1 MKSLRGRVAV
11 ITGAGSGF
19 GRELAV
25 LCAKEDMP
33 VVLADV
39 DVSGMEETLSLL
51 APGSTSIAQR
61 CDVSRTSDVDELADV
76 TYRTF
81 GECAVLFNNAG
92 VGTAGP
98 AWMATIDDWKWTI
111 GVNLM
116 GVVHGIRA
124 FIPRM
129 IEQGRECH
137 IVNTASAAGLV
148 APAGSS
154 VYCASKFAVVGF
166 TECLFHELRAEHP
179 QIGVSLLCPAF
190 VDTGISRSDR
200 NRPES
205 LRNTNPQTEKYAAQ
219 LRKAI
224 KSGKLTAADIAST
237 ALDAVKQDRF
247 YVLPHGQIAA
257 SVAVRMTDIVDGRQ
271 PT

>member
-1 MKSLRGRVAV
+1 
-11 ITGAGSGF
+11 
-19 GRELAV
+19 
-25 LCAKEDMP
+25 MP

-51 APGSTSIAQR
+51 APGSTSIAATVR
-61 CDVSRTSDVDELADV
+61 RFSTSDVDELADIA
-76 TYRTF
+76 YRTF

-92 VGTAGP
+92 VGAAGP
-98 AWMATIDDWKWTI
+98 AWMATLDDWKWVI

-124 FIPRM
+124 FVPRM

-179 QIGVSLLCPAF
+179 QIGVSLLCPAY
-190 VDTGISRSDR
+190 VDTGISHSDR
-200 NRPES
+200 TWPQS
-205 LRNTNPQTEKYAAQ
+205 LRDANPQAEKISHCA
-219 LRKAI
+219 
-224 KSGKLTAADIAST
+224 
-237 ALDAVKQDRF
+237 
-247 YVLPHGQIAA
+247 GQSSRAG
-257 SVAVRMTDIVDGRQ
+257 SPR

>member
-1 MKSLRGRVAV
+1 
-11 ITGAGSGF
+11 
-19 GRELAV
+19 
-25 LCAKEDMP
+25 
-33 VVLADV
+33 
-39 DVSGMEETLSLL
+39 
-51 APGSTSIAQR
+51 
-61 CDVSRTSDVDELADV
+61 
-76 TYRTF
+76 
-81 GECAVLFNNAG
+81 
-92 VGTAGP
+92 
-98 AWMATIDDWKWTI
+98 
-111 GVNLM
+111 M

-137 IVNTASAAGLV
+137 VVNTASAAGLV

-166 TECLFHELRAEHP
+166 TECLFHELRADHP

-190 VDTGISRSDR
+190 VDTGISLSER
-200 NRPES
+200 NRPQS
-205 LRNTNPQTEKYAAQ
+205 LRDTNPEVEKYAAQ

-237 ALDAVKQDRF
+237 ALDAVKHDRF
-247 YVLPHGQIAA
+247 YVLPHAQIAA
-257 SVAVRMTDIVDGRQ
+257 SVAVRMTDIAEGRQ

>member
-1 MKSLRGRVAV
+1 MRSLSGRVAV

-19 GRELAV
+19 GRELAI

-51 APGSTSIAQR
+51 ASGSSCIARR
-61 CDVSRTSDVDELADV
+61 CDVSRASDVDELADL

-92 VGTAGP
+92 VGAAGP
-98 AWMATIDDWKWTI
+98 AWMATLDDWTWTI

-124 FIPRM
+124 FVPRM

-137 IVNTASAAGLV
+137 VVNTASAAGLV

-154 VYCASKFAVVGF
+154 VYCASKFAVVGLGRNVCF
-166 TECLFHELRAEHP
+166 MNFALNILKSEYRCSAQRSS
-179 QIGVSLLCPAF
+179 IPAF
-190 VDTGISRSDR
+190 PFRIGIDPSHFAIPIHRPRSMLRSCARQSSRASSP
-200 NRPES
+200 RP
-205 LRNTNPQTEKYAAQ
+205 
-219 LRKAI
+219 I
-224 KSGKLTAADIAST
+224 
-237 ALDAVKQDRF
+237 
-247 YVLPHGQIAA
+247 
-257 SVAVRMTDIVDGRQ
+257 
-271 PT
+271 

>member
-81 GECAVLFNNAG
+81 GECASG
-92 VGTAGP
+92 K
-98 AWMATIDDWKWTI
+98 DD
-111 GVNLM
+111 G
-116 GVVHGIRA
+116 HR
-124 FIPRM
+124 
-129 IEQGRECH
+129 GR
-137 IVNTASAAGLV
+137 ASADLSA
-148 APAGSS
+148 
-154 VYCASKFAVVGF
+154 AVDFEVR
-166 TECLFHELRAEHP
+166 L
-179 QIGVSLLCPAF
+179 
-190 VDTGISRSDR
+190 RSDPR
-200 NRPES
+200 SPG
-205 LRNTNPQTEKYAAQ
+205 AAQ
-219 LRKAI
+219 GPLHFG
-224 KSGKLTAADIAST
+224 S
-237 ALDAVKQDRF
+237 
-247 YVLPHGQIAA
+247 
-257 SVAVRMTDIVDGRQ
+257 
-271 PT
+271 

>member
-1 MKSLRGRVAV
+1 
-11 ITGAGSGF
+11 
-19 GRELAV
+19 
-25 LCAKEDMP
+25 
-33 VVLADV
+33 
-39 DVSGMEETLSLL
+39 
-51 APGSTSIAQR
+51 
-61 CDVSRTSDVDELADV
+61 
-76 TYRTF
+76 
-81 GECAVLFNNAG
+81 
-92 VGTAGP
+92 
-98 AWMATIDDWKWTI
+98 
-111 GVNLM
+111 M

-124 FIPRM
+124 FVPRM

-137 IVNTASAAGLV
+137 VVNTASAAGLV

-200 NRPES
+200 SRPQS
-205 LRNTNPQTEKYAAQ
+205 LRDTNPQAEKYAAQ

-237 ALDAVKQDRF
+237 ALDAVKQNRF
-247 YVLPHGQIAA
+247 YILPHGQIAA
-257 SVAVRMTDIVDGRQ
+257 SVAVRMKDIVEGRQ

>member
-1 MKSLRGRVAV
+1 M

-19 GRELAV
+19 GRELAI
-25 LCAKEDMP
+25 LCAKEDMT
-33 VVLADV
+33 VVLADI

-61 CDVSRTSDVDELADV
+61 CDVSRASDVDELADV

-81 GECAVLFNNAG
+81 GETAVLFNNAG
-92 VGTAGP
+92 VGTTGP
-98 AWMATIDDWKWTI
+98 AWMATLDDWTWTI

-166 TECLFHELRAEHP
+166 TECLFHELRAEYP

-190 VDTGISRSDR
+190 VDTGIS
-200 NRPES
+200 
-205 LRNTNPQTEKYAAQ
+205 
-219 LRKAI
+219 
-224 KSGKLTAADIAST
+224 
-237 ALDAVKQDRF
+237 
-247 YVLPHGQIAA
+247 
-257 SVAVRMTDIVDGRQ
+257 
-271 PT
+271 

>member
-1 MKSLRGRVAV
+1 MKSLEGRVAV

-19 GRELAV
+19 GRELAI
-25 LCAKEDMP
+25 LCAREQMP

-51 APGSTSIAQR
+51 APGTTSIAQR
-61 CDVSRTSDVDELADV
+61 CDVSQASDVDELADV

-81 GECAVLFNNAG
+81 GECGVLFNNAG
-92 VGTAGP
+92 VGAAGP
-98 AWMATIDDWKWTI
+98 AWMATLDDWTWTI

-129 IEQGRECH
+129 IEKGGECNV
-137 IVNTASAAGLV
+137 VNTASAAGLV

-179 QIGVSLLCPAF
+179 QIGVSLLCPAY
-190 VDTGISRSDR
+190 VDTGISRSER
-200 NRPES
+200 NRPQS
-205 LRNTNPQTEKYAAQ
+205 LRDTNPQAEKYSAQ

-224 KSGKLTAADIAST
+224 KSGKLTAADLAST
-237 ALDAVKQDRF
+237 TLDAVKHGRF
-247 YVLPHGQIAA
+247 YILPHGQI
-257 SVAVRMTDIVDGRQ
+257 VAGICVRMTDIVEGRQ

>member
-1 MKSLRGRVAV
+1 MKNLKGRVAV

-19 GRELAV
+19 GRELAI
-25 LCAKEDMP
+25 LCAREEMP

-51 APGSTSIAQR
+51 TPGSTSIAQR
-61 CDVSRTSDVDELADV
+61 CDVSRASDVDELADA
-76 TYRTF
+76 THRTL

-98 AWMATIDDWKWTI
+98 AWTATLDDWKWTI

-137 IVNTASAAGLV
+137 VVNTASAGR
-148 APAGSS
+148 PYRSS
-154 VYCASKFAVVGF
+154 
-166 TECLFHELRAEHP
+166 
-179 QIGVSLLCPAF
+179 
-190 VDTGISRSDR
+190 
-200 NRPES
+200 NR
-205 LRNTNPQTEKYAAQ
+205 R
-219 LRKAI
+219 
-224 KSGKLTAADIAST
+224 
-237 ALDAVKQDRF
+237 
-247 YVLPHGQIAA
+247 
-257 SVAVRMTDIVDGRQ
+257 SVAVYQCLLGYRWVQQVACSFRRNFRLKFR
-271 PT
+271 